1 MIIAVTG
8 STGLVGSALV
18 TALEAREH
26 LVRRLVRHEV
36 CDADREIRWNPDAGE
51 IDAAELNGVDA
62 VVHLA
67 GENIAGGRWNEELQA
82 PHSRKSHQGHAALG
96 RNARRAR
103 AEAQRAGER
112 VGHRLLRQP
121 RRRRGRRARRPRATV
136 SSPTSAASGKP
147 PPNRLTT
154 PTSASSIFASAWCSA
169 PTAAAL
175 AKMLP
180 PFKLGLGGVIGTG
193 RQYFSW
199 IALDDLVSAIVF
211 ALETESLVGPVNAVA
226 PSAVT
231 NREFTKTLGR
241 VLGRPTIFPMPAFAA
256 RLAFGEMADEM
267 LLGGV
272 RVAPHELT
280 AAEFEFAYPQLE
292 PALRH
297 LARQVVARQCPLVG
311 LPAMPVL
318 RPIPPIGRSGR
329 PGKLI
334 CLAKV
339 TAFAVAVG
347 DWRPIGRFA
356 RARTRLG

>member
-18 TALEAREH
+18 AALEGRGH

-36 CDADREIRWNPDAGE
+36 HDAEREIRWNPDAGE

-67 GENIAGGRWNEELQA
+67 GENIAGGRWTEDFKRRILESRTKGTRLLAETLAGLEMKPSVLVSASATGYYGNRGDEVVDELV
-82 PHSRKSHQGHAALG
+82 ALG
-96 RNARRAR
+96 
-103 AEAQRAGER
+103 QRLSGRGLPR
-112 VGHRLLRQP
+112 VGSGRPAGP
-121 RRRRGRRARRPRATV
+121 RRRHPLVKLRIGPV
-136 SSPTSAASGKP
+136 LSPKGG
-147 PPNRLTT
+147 
-154 PTSASSIFASAWCSA
+154 
-169 PTAAAL
+169 AL

-180 PFKLGLGGVIGTG
+180 PFKLGLGGVIGSG

-226 PSAVT
+226 PGAVT

-280 AAEFEFAYPQLE
+280 AASFKFAYPSSN
-292 PALRH
+292 
-297 LARQVVARQCPLVG
+297 
-311 LPAMPVL
+311 
-318 RPIPPIGRSGR
+318 PPCG
-329 PGKLI
+329 I
-334 CLAKV
+334 CSAK
-339 TAFAVAVG
+339 
-347 DWRPIGRFA
+347 
-356 RARTRLG
+356 

>member
-8 STGLVGSALV
+8 STGMVGSALV
-18 TALEAREH
+18 AALEGQGH
-26 LVRRLVRHEV
+26 LVRRLVRHDV
-36 CDADREIRWNPDAGE
+36 QDAEREIRWNPEAGE

-67 GENIAGGRWNEELQA
+67 GENIAGRRWSEDFKRRILE
-82 PHSRKSHQGHAALG
+82 SRIKGT
-96 RNARRAR
+96 
-103 AEAQRAGER
+103 
-112 VGHRLLRQP
+112 RLLAETLAQLEM
-121 RRRRGRRARRPRATV
+121 
-136 SSPTSAASGKP
+136 KP
-147 PPNRLTT
+147 SVLV
-154 PTSASSIFASAWCSA
+154 SASATGFYGNRGDEEIDELAPSGNGFLAEVCREWEAAAQSAHDAGIRLVKLRIGPVLS
-169 PTAAAL
+169 PQGGAL

-180 PFKLGLGGVIGTG
+180 PFKLGLGGVIGSG

-211 ALETESLVGPVNAVA
+211 ALETDSLVGPVNAVA
-226 PSAVT
+226 PGAVT

-280 AAEFEFAYPQLE
+280 AADFEFAYPQLE

-297 LARQVVARQCPLVG
+297 LL
-311 LPAMPVL
+311 
-318 RPIPPIGRSGR
+318 
-329 PGKLI
+329 GK
-334 CLAKV
+334 
-339 TAFAVAVG
+339 
-347 DWRPIGRFA
+347 
-356 RARTRLG
+356 

>member
-18 TALEAREH
+18 AALEGRGH

-36 CDADREIRWNPDAGE
+36 QDAEREIRWNPDAGE

-67 GENIAGGRWNEELQA
+67 GENVAGRRWSEDFKRRILE
-82 PHSRKSHQGHAALG
+82 SRTKGT
-96 RNARRAR
+96 
-103 AEAQRAGER
+103 
-112 VGHRLLRQP
+112 RLLAETLAGLELKP
-121 RRRRGRRARRPRATV
+121 SVMVSASATGYYGKRGDEEIDEL
-136 SSPTSAASGKP
+136 SPSGNGFLAEVCREWESAAQPAHDAGI
-147 PPNRLTT
+147 RLVKLRIG
-154 PTSASSIFASAWCSA
+154 PVLS
-169 PTAAAL
+169 PKGGAL
-175 AKMLP
+175 AKMLL
-180 PFKLGLGGVIGTG
+180 PFKLGLGGVIGSG

-211 ALETESLVGPVNAVA
+211 ALETESLVGPVNAVT
-226 PSAVT
+226 PGAVT

-256 RLAFGEMADEM
+256 KLAFGEMADEM

-280 AAEFEFAYPQLE
+280 AAHFQFAYPELE

-297 LARQVVARQCPLVG
+297 LL
-311 LPAMPVL
+311 
-318 RPIPPIGRSGR
+318 
-329 PGKLI
+329 GK
-334 CLAKV
+334 
-339 TAFAVAVG
+339 
-347 DWRPIGRFA
+347 
-356 RARTRLG
+356 